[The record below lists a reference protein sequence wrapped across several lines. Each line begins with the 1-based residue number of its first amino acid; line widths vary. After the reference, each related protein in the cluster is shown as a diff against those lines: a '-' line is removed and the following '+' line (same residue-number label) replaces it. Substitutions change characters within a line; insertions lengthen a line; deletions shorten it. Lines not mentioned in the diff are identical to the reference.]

1 MHFFFFKKKPL
12 IDSVL
17 SKAKCT
23 LCDFFSCPLHLLLVR
38 LYNMSPVRSWVEAK
52 ADCATS
58 TFFHVSLRALVA
70 IDRVDWAFYIINC
83 VTF

>member
-1 MHFFFFKKKPL
+1 MYL
-12 IDSVL
+12 IDSAL

-23 LCDFFSCPLHLLLVR
+23 LCDFFFCRLCLLLVR
-38 LYNMSPVRSWVEAK
+38 LYDMIPVRSWVKAK

-58 TFFHVSLRALVA
+58 ALFYVSLRALVA